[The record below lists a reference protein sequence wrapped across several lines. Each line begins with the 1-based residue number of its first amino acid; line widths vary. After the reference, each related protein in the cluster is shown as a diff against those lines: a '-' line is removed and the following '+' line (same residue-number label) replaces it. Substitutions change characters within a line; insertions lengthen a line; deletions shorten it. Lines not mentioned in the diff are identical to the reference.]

1 MSSDEVVNGDLGWH
15 RHWIAK
21 KGKKIQI
28 FALIREVDTGIPMD
42 RSKTVGTIMSKN
54 NKKVLMVAH
63 SGYSTGQGREKG
75 CLDTAKW
82 NALALSTLYY

>member
-1 MSSDEVVNGDLGWH
+1 MSSDEVADGDFGWH

-28 FALIREVDTGIPMD
+28 FTLVMEVDAGISMG
-42 RSKTVGTIMSKN
+42 RSKTVGTIMCKN
-54 NKKVLMVAH
+54 NNKVLMVAH
-63 SGYSTGQGREKG
+63 SGYSTSQGREEG

-82 NALALSTLYY
+82 NALALSTS